1 MDIQP
6 LCILKFNTIQRE
18 FYIAPSWS
26 QIEMWYSF
34 QLLFKRI
41 IIGHFF
47 MNW

>member
-18 FYIAPSWS
+18 FYIAPSWL

-41 IIGHFF
+41 LIGHFL
-47 MNW
+47 